1 MTVDPNGIR
10 QGKHS
15 TKEVNDELIRRRFIT
30 DYRPP
35 TGIRVA
41 PHFYNTMEEVD
52 AVIDEMKK
60 YETGIYSNKPGRW
73 ENEAKSRP
81 DVAASK
87 LKPPT
92 LLYRTF
98 RMTNMYA
105 GAEPY

>member
-60 YETGIYSNKPGRW
+60 IQ
-73 ENEAKSRP
+73 EA
-81 DVAASK
+81 
-87 LKPPT
+87 
-92 LLYRTF
+92 
-98 RMTNMYA
+98 
-105 GAEPY
+105 